1 MLDFSFFFLSFHENT
16 FQSHSIQVPNKM
28 YQMQGEKPSHSI
40 LSGYLNDRYKLT
52 FDHFD
57 WEDQY

>member
-1 MLDFSFFFLSFHENT
+1 MEIEEDSF
-16 FQSHSIQVPNKM
+16 IQLNESKNNKM
-28 YQMQGEKPSHSI
+28 YQMHGGKPSHSI

-52 FDHFD
+52 FDHFG